1 MQKLNNNTLALQALL
16 TKVNNLPEGGSSG
29 GGGADVETTNVTVT
43 GRFVRIVATVYTDG
57 SISSIILTGA
67 DDGDISNVVRGSAVF
82 IVHDYSED
90 MSVTG
95 ATKVDKFVISEME
108 MVAGSVFQID

>member
-29 GGGADVETTNVTVT
+29 GGASVETTNVTVT
-43 GRFVRIVATVYTDG
+43 GWFRRIVATVYTDG
-57 SISSIILTGA
+57 SISSIILTGE
-67 DDGDISNVVRGSAVF
+67 DDGDISNVVRGSAMF

-95 ATKVDKFVISEME
+95 ATKIYDFVISEMD

>member
-29 GGGADVETTNVTVT
+29 GASVETTNVTVT
-43 GRFVRIVATVYTDG
+43 GWFRRIVATVYTDG

-67 DDGDISNVVRGSAVF
+67 DDGDISNVVRGSAMF
-82 IVHDYSED
+82 IVHDSSED

-95 ATKVDKFVISEME
+95 ATKIDDFVISHMD
-108 MVAGSVFQID
+108 MVEGSVFQID